1 MRSKYELNCFAV
13 YEGFTFDTYYIR
25 SGYIGLVT
33 ENEELAKK
41 LNFSLDEDGYYKE
54 VSPYELTEYYQQSFI
69 AFYKNIPVSIVV
81 GDDNSVEIEANNI
94 SWNILE
100 KAGFE
105 VVNKGEYS
113 KIVKTSELTELHA
126 IKRNKL
132 EYAKKDF
139 DEINKS

>member
-1 MRSKYELNCFAV
+1 MRTKYEPNSFAV
-13 YEGFTFDTYYIR
+13 YKGNTFCTYGNGN
-25 SGYIGLVT
+25 GYIGLVT

-54 VSPYELTEYYQQSFI
+54 VSPYEVTEYYQQSFI

-105 VVNKGEYS
+105 VANKGEFR
-113 KIVKTSELTELHA
+113 KTVKTSELTELHA

-132 EYAKKDF
+132 EYAKKEF
-139 DEINKS
+139 DEND

>member
-1 MRSKYELNCFAV
+1 MRTKYEPNSFAV
-13 YEGFTFDTYYIR
+13 YKGNIFCTYGNGN
-25 SGYIGLVT
+25 GYIGLVT

-54 VSPYELTEYYQQSFI
+54 VSPYEVTEYYQQSFI

-105 VVNKGEYS
+105 VANKGEYS

-132 EYAKKDF
+132 EYAKKKF
-139 DEINKS
+139 DEND

>member
-1 MRSKYELNCFAV
+1 MRTKYEQDNFAV
-13 YEGFTFDTYYIR
+13 YKGNTFCTCGNGN
-25 SGYIGLVT
+25 GYIGLVT

-41 LNFSLDEDGYYKE
+41 FDFLLDEDGYYKE
-54 VSPYELTEYYQQSFI
+54 VSPYEVTEYYQQSFI

-105 VVNKGEYS
+105 VANKGEYS

-139 DEINKS
+139 DEND